1 MKQSAF
7 PTATVDFT
15 SCDGLGINKGADWL
29 VQLSVYDR
37 DLYQTETPYSLDG
50 FQGKGQIKKSVN
62 DEAIANIDVSI
73 DGNVITLS
81 IPHERTGLI
90 PTTGDQFYK
99 VEKYFYDVVI
109 SNEEETLRLLQGT
122 VEVSPQITKEAT
134 DVSL

>member
-1 MKQSAF
+1 MKSAF
-7 PTATVDFT
+7 PTAVVDFT
-15 SCDGLGINKGADWL
+15 SCDGLAINKGADWTIT
-29 VQLSVYDR
+29 LSVDDR

-62 DEAIANIDVSI
+62 DEVIADIDVSI
-73 DGNVITLS
+73 DGNVVTLS
-81 IPHERTGLI
+81 IPHERTSLI
-90 PTTGDQFYK
+90 PTTGNNFYK

-109 SNEEETLRLLQGT
+109 SNEEETIRLLQGT